1 MWGPLVTKHASG
13 IRPLAR
19 ELNVRSLHERTANSS
34 SAKDRNQ
41 SVPDRLQCRAA
52 GRGQVSAN
60 TVGLAVTKLSDRQEL
75 AQGSEAQ
82 YGDADER
89 PGCRD
94 LRDVETARACS
105 S

>member
-1 MWGPLVTKHASG
+1 MFTLLKRSCTEHPRSGGILVGPFALYCQGPS
-13 IRPLAR
+13 
-19 ELNVRSLHERTANSS
+19 RTGHSS
-34 SAKDRNQ
+34 T
-41 SVPDRLQCRAA
+41 VPDRLQCRAA